1 MPHFETTQWTLVVAA
16 ADHGSA
22 GAQQALSQLCE
33 KYWQPLFEYARR
45 RSRDEATANDSVQA
59 FIARLI
65 EKDSLKVADA
75 ERGKFRSFLIVSFKR
90 FLQQQRVYSQA
101 QKRGGDKPVISLD
114 QRQEGDRKMEPA
126 DSLTAEQEFQRQWAR
141 TVLQLVMKQLEEEYL
156 ELGKLT
162 QFQRLKPF
170 IAREEGQNYQEVAD
184 QLEMTT
190 SAARM
195 AASRMRD
202 RFRFLLRQEI
212 TQTVASEQ
220 DVDEEIHDLFRA
232 FQV

>member
-1 MPHFETTQWTLVVAA
+1 MLHFETTQWTLVLAA
-16 ADHGSA
+16 ADQGSA
-22 GAQQALSQLCE
+22 DAQQALSQLCK

-45 RSRDEATANDSVQA
+45 RSRDEATASDSVQA

-90 FLQQQRVYSQA
+90 FLQQQRVHSQA
-101 QKRGGDKPVISLD
+101 KKRGGGRPVVSLD
-114 QRQEGDRKMEPA
+114 QREDGDRKMEPT

-141 TVLQLVMKQLEEEYL
+141 TVLQLVMKQLEEDYREQD
-156 ELGKLT
+156 KLA
-162 QFQRLKPF
+162 QFQQLKPF
-170 IAREEGQNYQEVAD
+170 IARQEGQNYQTVAD
-184 QLEMTT
+184 QLEMTA

-212 TQTVASEQ
+212 AQTVASEQ

-232 FQV
+232 FQA

>member
-1 MPHFETTQWTLVVAA
+1 MLHFETTQWTLVVTA
-16 ADHGSA
+16 ADQGSA
-22 GAQQALSQLCE
+22 EAQQALGQLCE

-45 RSRDEATANDSVQA
+45 RTRDESTAADSVQA

-90 FLQQQRVYSQA
+90 FLQQQRVHSQA
-101 QKRGGDKPVISLD
+101 QKRGGGRPVISLD
-114 QRQEGDRKMEPA
+114 QREDGDRKMEPA

-141 TVLQLVMKQLEEEYL
+141 TVLQLVMKQLEEDYREQD
-156 ELGKLT
+156 KLA
-162 QFQRLKPF
+162 QFQQLKPF
-170 IAREEGQNYQEVAD
+170 IARQEGQNYQTVAD
-184 QLEMTT
+184 QLEMTA

-212 TQTVASEQ
+212 AQTVASEQ

-232 FQV
+232 FQA

>member
-1 MPHFETTQWTLVVAA
+1 MLHFETTQWTLVVAA
-16 ADHGSA
+16 ADQGSA
-22 GAQQALSQLCE
+22 EAQQALGQLCE

-45 RSRDEATANDSVQA
+45 RSRDEATASDSVQA
-59 FIARLI
+59 FIASLI

-90 FLQQQRVYSQA
+90 FLSQQFVYFQA
-101 QKRGGDKPVISLD
+101 QKRGGGQPVISLD
-114 QRQEGDRKMEPA
+114 QREEGDRKMEPA

-141 TVLQLVMKQLEEEYL
+141 TVLQLVMKQLEEEYR
-156 ELGKLT
+156 EQDKLA
-162 QFQRLKPF
+162 QFQQLKPF
-170 IAREEGQNYQEVAD
+170 IAREKGQNYQSVAD
-184 QLEMTT
+184 QLEMTA

-195 AASRMRD
+195 ATSRLRD

-212 TQTVASEQ
+212 AQTVASEQ
-220 DVDEEIHDLFRA
+220 DVDEEIHELFLA